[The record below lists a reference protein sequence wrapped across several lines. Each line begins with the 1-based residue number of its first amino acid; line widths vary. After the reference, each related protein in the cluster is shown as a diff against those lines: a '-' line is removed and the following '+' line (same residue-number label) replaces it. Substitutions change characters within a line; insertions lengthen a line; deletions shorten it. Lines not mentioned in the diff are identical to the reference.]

1 MLNKISE
8 ITIGATTLI
17 NVLIVFWIKTLMIKD
32 LFCTKVLFF
41 QLMIEKITK
50 SNQYLKKVKVKKPN
64 LAERRSKKKMK
75 IISIISILK
84 NVKLAAP
91 LILGIVIRPKVIV
104 VMKKSSLK
112 AKTSIFS
119 SFINKNSWKEN
130 FRSSSVVCIFS
141 RALNK
146 A

>member
-1 MLNKISE
+1 
-8 ITIGATTLI
+8 
-17 NVLIVFWIKTLMIKD
+17 MIKD

-119 SFINKNSWKEN
+119 SFINKNS
-130 FRSSSVVCIFS
+130 
-141 RALNK
+141 
-146 A
+146 

>member
-1 MLNKISE
+1 MRLELAEMLNKISE

-75 IISIISILK
+75 IISLSIVPHKGYLTLK
-84 NVKLAAP
+84 NLKGTATQSSTFVTVVLSWVNPVKWCLYST
-91 LILGIVIRPKVIV
+91 KWE
-104 VMKKSSLK
+104 
-112 AKTSIFS
+112 
-119 SFINKNSWKEN
+119 NSE
-130 FRSSSVVCIFS
+130 ST
-141 RALNK
+141 
-146 A
+146 